1 LAPRTFLHPHDG
13 RFTVRSTLHH
23 EIEVADDSATLYLS
37 GVLGASDAFILAR
50 ACGELPARVNTLRLD
65 LHGLTHMEEDAMTAI
80 RGVLRYWRESRG
92 GSFRLSLASE
102 RIIATYGEGRFA
114 DSSLGLRNALP
125 HVIEATP
132 SLTAMYL

>member
-1 LAPRTFLHPHDG
+1 MSAIRHPDPVDAAA
-13 RFTVRSTLHH
+13 RALHH

-37 GVLGASDAFILAR
+37 GALRAGDGPVLHC
-50 ACGELPARVNTLRLD
+50 ACGGLPSRVTTLRLD
-65 LHGLTHMEEDAMTAI
+65 LHGVTHMEADAMVAI

-102 RIIATYGEGRFA
+102 RIIATYGEGKFA
-114 DSSLGLRNALP
+114 DSFPGSRN
-125 HVIEATP
+125 VIERTDDAVP